1 MVDNAELDL
10 VGRLTQS
17 QLADF
22 KTQLNQWLEAESAS
36 LMGLSEDQIRS
47 RQERTIFV
55 VSFGVWDIWS
65 LMTRD
70 YDAAAGSVERR
81 IAALV
86 QELNRLSERWGSGF
100 DNLKVILTQTVD
112 VTFLPGF
119 TATGDEYKDA
129 VRILDTWNKKLRQA
143 AKEWDRGTIYLFD
156 TNAFVMDRIRDWQ
169 LYAAGIEEEN
179 GLGTNQD
186 PGWENVAEACVESE
200 TGIQVMM
207 SKDKTKGKKMCDHP
221 EKYLFW

>member
-10 VGRLTQS
+10 VNRLS
-17 QLADF
+17 QATLADF
-22 KTQLNQWLEAESAS
+22 KTQLNLWLEAESAS

-65 LMTRD
+65 LMRRD

-81 IAALV
+81 IATLV
-86 QELNRLSERWGSGF
+86 QELNRLSERWGFGF
-100 DNLKVILTQTVD
+100 GKLKVILTQTVD

-129 VRILDTWNKKLRQA
+129 VRILDMWNKKLRLA

-156 TNAFVMDRIRDWQ
+156 TNAFVMDRIRD
-169 LYAAGIEEEN
+169 
-179 GLGTNQD
+179 
-186 PGWENVAEACVESE
+186 
-200 TGIQVMM
+200 
-207 SKDKTKGKKMCDHP
+207 
-221 EKYLFW
+221 